1 MQSTADVRI
10 VEAAPSHLSR
20 DIAETNRAP
29 LLSVN
34 QLNVHF
40 QTPRGIA
47 RVVDGATFDIH
58 HQEIF
63 GVAGESGSGKTT
75 LVEAILQII
84 RFPNRITSG
93 SVLFSPDGKQQI
105 DLMKLGP
112 KEMRRFRGEHISYV
126 PQGSMNSL
134 NPVLRI
140 EKQLVDGMI
149 DHGVS
154 PRKAKARIP
163 ELLERVGLETR
174 VAKMYPHELSGGM
187 KQRVII
193 AIAIAMDPELIVADE
208 PTTALDVN
216 VQRKI
221 LEALIVLRDELKIAL
236 MIVSHDLPVHA
247 QLADRIGIM
256 YAGQIV
262 EAGDIRSVLKTPLH
276 PYADGLMKA
285 IPSIGGK
292 RERIEGISGS
302 TPSPLA
308 WPTGCRF
315 HNRCPH
321 AFEPCPTIPP
331 VLAHLATGERKGL
344 HGPVEVREGRV
355 VACHLYPESMPDGDR
370 S

>member
-1 MQSTADVRI
+1 MSATVDARPVDPASSGASNGTR
-10 VEAAPSHLSR
+10 
-20 DIAETNRAP
+20 ETQRAP

-34 QLNVHF
+34 NLDVHF
-40 QTPRGIA
+40 KTPRGIA
-47 RVVDGATFDIH
+47 RVVDGATFDVH

-63 GVAGESGSGKTT
+63 GIAGESGSGKTT

-84 RFPNRITSG
+84 RFGNRVTNG

-105 DLMKLGP
+105 DLMSLGSR
-112 KEMRRFRGEHISYV
+112 EMRRFRGEHIAYI

-134 NPVLRI
+134 NPVLRVG
-140 EKQLVDGMI
+140 KQVIDGMV
-149 DHGVS
+149 DHGI
-154 PRKAKARIP
+154 PARKARSRVP
-163 ELLERVGLETR
+163 ELLERVGLDAR
-174 VAKMYPHELSGGM
+174 VANLYPHELSGGM

-193 AIAIAMDPELIVADE
+193 AIAIAMNPELIVADE

-221 LEALIVLRDELKIAL
+221 LEALMVLRDELKIAL

-262 EAGDIRSVLKTPLH
+262 ESGDIRSIVKSPLH
-276 PYADGLMKA
+276 PYAHGLMKA
-285 IPSIGGK
+285 IPSIGGS
-292 RERIEGISGS
+292 RDRIEGIGGS

-321 AFEPCPTIPP
+321 AFEPCPDIMPI
-331 VLAHLATGERKGL
+331 LAPLAPGQRDGL
-344 HGPVEVREGRV
+344 EGPVEVTPGRR
-355 VACHLYPESMPDGDR
+355 VACHLYPESWPEGEV